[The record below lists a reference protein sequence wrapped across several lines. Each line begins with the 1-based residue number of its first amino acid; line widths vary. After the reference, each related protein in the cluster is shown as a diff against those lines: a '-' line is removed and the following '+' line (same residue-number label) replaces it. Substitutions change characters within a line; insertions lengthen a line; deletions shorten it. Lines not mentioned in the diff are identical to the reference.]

1 MSWSELRADRVL
13 KEITA
18 LCAEPTTPLEL
29 LSAAAALLE
38 QAVPTD
44 ASCWSTFDPAT
55 TMVTSAVGRNL
66 DEQGP
71 AAIRFFELEYARDT
85 PGQYR
90 SLLGTHTDSAL
101 IHAGSLDQDEGSAAV
116 REHLT
121 EMGVGQEL
129 RVLFHHQGAAWGGAG
144 LMRSTDAA
152 AFDNDEIDFARR
164 IAPIVTNAV
173 RTALI
178 RTVGVELGA
187 ATENG
192 PAVLVIE
199 ADQIVEATPAAVS
212 WLAELGRGDVGHGV
226 VPTVVRA
233 VAAHANAGR
242 TVAQRARS
250 ADGSWVVLRGAPL
263 SQGRAIVTI
272 EIAGPPEVASIIN
285 AALGLTGRE
294 IDVVAAVLRGL
305 STKEIAQELHLSTY
319 TVQDHLKAVFSKAQV
334 NSRRELVADIFF
346 GIYAPRLGS
355 PVGADGF
362 FQRS

>member
-29 LSAAAALLE
+29 LSSTATLLE

-55 TMVTSAVGRNL
+55 TMVTSAVGLHL

-71 AAIRFFELEYARDT
+71 AAIRFFELEYARDA

-90 SLLGTHTDSAL
+90 SLLATRTDTAVL
-101 IHAGSLDQDEGSAAV
+101 HAGSLDGDEGSAAV
-116 REHLT
+116 RDHLT

-129 RVLFHHQGAAWGGAG
+129 RILFHHHDAAWGGAG
-144 LMRSTDAA
+144 LMRSSGAATFDA
-152 AFDNDEIDFARR
+152 DEIDFARR

-173 RTALI
+173 RAALI
-178 RTVGVELGA
+178 GSAGVELA
-187 ATENG
+187 VTTENG
-192 PAVLVIE
+192 PAVVVMD

-212 WLAELGRGDVGHGV
+212 WLAELMRSDVGHGTI
-226 VPTVVRA
+226 PTVVRA

-272 EIAGPPEVASIIN
+272 ELAGPPEVASIIN

-294 IDVVAAVLRGL
+294 IEVVAAVLRGL
-305 STKEIAQELHLSTY
+305 STKEIATELHLSTY
-319 TVQDHLKAVFSKAQV
+319 TVQDHLKSVFSKANV
-334 NSRRELVADIFF
+334 NSRRELVAEVFF
-346 GIYAPRLGS
+346 GIYAPRLGTPLS
-355 PVGADGF
+355 ADGF
-362 FQRS
+362 FQPS